1 MVKDQGITKNVS
13 KNLNFVSKK
22 IKINKKKLYLMYQT
36 HSNKVIVITKKNKNL
51 NKFKSDA
58 IITKIRE

>member
-1 MVKDQGITKNVS
+1 
-13 KNLNFVSKK
+13 
-22 IKINKKKLYLMYQT
+22 MYQT

-58 IITKIRE
+58 IITKIRGIGFRCGYSRLCTDYSI